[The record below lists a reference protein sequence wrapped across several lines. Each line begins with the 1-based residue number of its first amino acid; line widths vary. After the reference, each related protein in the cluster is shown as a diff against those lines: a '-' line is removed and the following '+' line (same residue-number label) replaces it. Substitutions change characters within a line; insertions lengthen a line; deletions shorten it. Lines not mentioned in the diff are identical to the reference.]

1 MNHYSGDTV
10 GHWRQIVAGYPP
22 GDGRRAVAQAELGAA
37 LLGRYRVVQAQEDLV
52 EAIVVLETA
61 IRAMADTPLAMDLD
75 TAEGI
80 RAVLAFADAL
90 LARARVGGDPRDLE
104 IAEQYLRF
112 AEDVSTDH
120 ALSALLM
127 LKTCQVYKGKHEFDG
142 LVDTLYRAMSY
153 ARMAEGWISEEHR
166 AVLHGVHAEAL
177 LRAYRLTGVEDYVD
191 EAMELLSSVTETGP
205 NHDQIVVLMARC
217 LLARAE
223 GTTHTAD
230 VERAVTLL
238 RQHTPQTNGPR
249 LMAGQTLLV
258 LFERT
263 GRGELLEQAWQSFSA
278 ALHSV
283 PEQHP
288 DHRTALG
295 ILSRVAVKAHQ
306 LTGEIEPLETAV
318 GLQRRALAL
327 SARTD
332 TDHALYLDQL
342 GHNLRK
348 LYDATQ
354 EPAYLEEAIT
364 LFQSADDA
372 LHPRD
377 PQHVAT
383 GLSLAQAL
391 RATYLRTGDP
401 ACLTQAAERA
411 LAAGRT
417 ESGAVPTRIQA
428 LDKAAHSLAALGQW
442 AAATD
447 AFGEAIALLPR
458 LASRGRTRH
467 DQYAD
472 LGSTAGLAAVA
483 ASCAVNAG
491 QLEWALEL
499 LERGRG
505 VLLNQRLAPG
515 GELAALQRADEG
527 LAADFQRMRRD
538 FESPIPELP
547 RPTTFGRDR
556 ETEWNVL
563 LDTIRALPGL
573 NDFQR
578 PPSARRLLDRLSE
591 TVVIPIPSEMRCD
604 ALILRD
610 HRVEVLPLPDLSLT
624 DAMAN
629 LRLLQEATTTAHDP
643 AVDARSRMRAQSVLT
658 EVLDWLWHTL
668 VGPVLD
674 RLDAG
679 DAGPSRWQARISRGR
694 RSARRLRTSPPRSS
708 SALTWT
714 PSSGHGTAG
723 ELPRVW
729 WCPVGPLAF
738 FPLHAAQSG
747 TGESALDRVVSSYT
761 PTVTALARVRNRPRV
776 SRPGARS
783 CVVVMR
789 HTPGGPGALPAAER
803 EAALAA
809 QALPDAWTGMDETA
823 TRHQVL
829 ERLAGSVYA
838 HFACHAVAD
847 PQDPAQGRLLIH
859 DHQDTPLT
867 VADVSEL
874 DLDAEL
880 GFLSACAT
888 SRAPLNLVDE
898 SLHITGAFQLAGF
911 RHVIG
916 TLWEIDDAIS
926 LEMATAF
933 YGPGNPGDAAAYALH
948 SAVRGLRDRY
958 PQAPTLWAAHI
969 HSGG

>member
-1 MNHYSGDTV
+1 MNQYSGDVV
-10 GHWRQIVAGYPP
+10 GHWRHVVAGYPAN
-22 GDGRRAVAQAELGAA
+22 DQRRAVAQAELGAS
-37 LLGRYRVVQAQEDLV
+37 LLGRYRVVQAQEDLI
-52 EAIVVLETA
+52 EAIAVLETA
-61 IRAMADTPLAMDLD
+61 IRALADTPLAMGLE
-75 TAEGI
+75 TAEGVG
-80 RAVLAFADAL
+80 AVLTFADAL
-90 LARARVGGDPRDLE
+90 LARARVGGDPRNLE
-104 IAEQYLRF
+104 IAEQYLQF

-120 ALSALLM
+120 ALSALLL
-127 LKTCQVYKGKHEFDG
+127 LKTCQVYQGKHEFDG
-142 LVDTLYRAMSY
+142 SVDTLYKAMAY
-153 ARMAEGWISEEHR
+153 ANLAKHGISEEHR
-166 AVLHGVHAEAL
+166 AVLHGVHAQAL
-177 LRAYRLTGVEDYVD
+177 LDAYRLTGVEDYVD
-191 EAMELLSSVTETGP
+191 EAMELLSSVTATGA

-217 LLARAE
+217 LRARAE

-230 VERAVTLL
+230 VERAVALL

-249 LMAGQTLLV
+249 FMAGQTLLT

-263 GRGELLEQAWQSFSA
+263 ERGDLLEQAQQSFLA
-278 ALHSV
+278 VLNAV

-295 ILSRVAVKAHQ
+295 GLSTVALKAHQ

-332 TDHALYLDQL
+332 TDHALHLDQL
-342 GHNLRK
+342 GYSLRK

-364 LFQSADDA
+364 LFRSADDA
-372 LHPRD
+372 LPPRD
-377 PQHVAT
+377 SQRVAT

-391 RATYLRTGDP
+391 RAAYLRTGDP
-401 ACLTQAAERA
+401 ACLTEAAQRA

-417 ESGAVPTRIQA
+417 ESGAVPMRIQA
-428 LDKAAHSLAALGQW
+428 FDKAGHALAALSQW

-472 LGSTAGLAAVA
+472 LGSTAGLAAAA

-491 QLEWALEL
+491 QPERALEL

-505 VLLNQRLAPG
+505 VLLNQRLTPG
-515 GELAALQRADEG
+515 GELAKLQRADEG
-527 LAADFQRMRRD
+527 LAVDFQRMRRD
-538 FESPIPELP
+538 FESPTPELP
-547 RPTTFGRDR
+547 RPTIFGRDR

-563 LDTIRALPGL
+563 LNTIRALPGL
-573 NDFQR
+573 SDFLR
-578 PPSARRLLDRLSE
+578 PPSARRLLDQLTE

-610 HRVEVLPLPDLSLT
+610 HRAEVLSLPDLSLT

-643 AVDARSRMRAQSVLT
+643 AVEARSRMRAQSVLT
-658 EVLDWLWHTL
+658 EVLDWLWRSL
-668 VGPVLD
+668 AGPVLD
-674 RLDAG
+674 RLDA
-679 DAGPSRWQARISRGR
+679 
-694 RSARRLRTSPPRSS
+694 
-708 SALTWT
+708 
-714 PSSGHGTAG
+714 HGTAG
-723 ELPRVW
+723 QLPRVW

-738 FPLHAAQSG
+738 FPLHAAQSS
-747 TGESALDRVVSSYT
+747 TGESALDRVVASYT
-761 PTVTALARVRNRPRV
+761 PTVTALARVRDRPRV

-783 CVVVMR
+783 CVVAMR

-847 PQDPAQGRLLIH
+847 PQDPAQGRLLTH
-859 DHQDTPLT
+859 DHQDNPLT

-888 SRAPLNLVDE
+888 SRAPLNLIDE
-898 SLHITGAFQLAGF
+898 SLRLI
-911 RHVIG
+911 RK
-916 TLWEIDDAIS
+916 WC
-926 LEMATAF
+926 
-933 YGPGNPGDAAAYALH
+933 
-948 SAVRGLRDRY
+948 
-958 PQAPTLWAAHI
+958 
-969 HSGG
+969 

>member
-1 MNHYSGDTV
+1 LVNHYAGDTV
-10 GHWRQIVAGYPP
+10 DHWRRAVAGHPP
-22 GDGRRAVAQAELGAA
+22 GDGRRALAQAELGAA
-37 LLGRYRVVQAQEDLV
+37 LLDRYRAVQAQEDLL

-61 IRAMADTPLAMDLD
+61 IRAMAGTRLAMELD
-75 TAEGI
+75 TADGV

-90 LARARVGGDPRDLE
+90 LARARAGGDPRDLE
-104 IAEQYLRF
+104 IAEQYLQF
-112 AEDVSTDH
+112 AHDVSTDH
-120 ALSALLM
+120 ARSALLM
-127 LKTCQVYKGKHEFDG
+127 LKTCQVYQAKHEFDG
-142 LVDTLYRAMSY
+142 SVDTLYEAMAHASM
-153 ARMAEGWISEEHR
+153 ARHWISEEHR

-191 EAMELLSSVTETGP
+191 EAMELLSSVTATGP
-205 NHDQIVVLMARC
+205 NQDQIVVLMARC
-217 LLARAE
+217 LLARAH
-223 GTTHTAD
+223 GTTHTHD
-230 VERAVTLL
+230 VERAVAVL
-238 RQHTPQTNGPR
+238 REHTPQTNGPR
-249 LMAGQTLLV
+249 FMAGQTLLV

-263 GRGELLEQAWQSFSA
+263 GRGELLEQAWQSF
-278 ALHSV
+278 HSVLNAV

-288 DHRTALG
+288 DHRTALVN
-295 ILSRVAVKAHQ
+295 LSTVAMKAHQ
-306 LTGEIEPLETAV
+306 LTGDTSPLETAI

-327 SARTD
+327 SVRTE
-332 TDHALYLDQL
+332 TEYALCLDQL
-342 GHNLRK
+342 GYSLRK

-364 LFQSADDA
+364 LFRSAFDA
-372 LHPRD
+372 LAPRD
-377 PQHVAT
+377 PQRVAT

-391 RATYLRTGDP
+391 RATYLRTGEP
-401 ACLTQAAERA
+401 ACLTEATERA

-417 ESGAVPTRIQA
+417 ESGPVPTRIQA
-428 LDKAAHSLAALGQW
+428 FDKAAYSLAASGQW

-447 AFGEAIALLPR
+447 AFEEAVALLPR

-472 LGSTAGLAAVA
+472 LGSTAGLAASA

-491 QLEWALEL
+491 QPERALEL

-505 VLLNQRLAPG
+505 LLLNQRLTPG
-515 GELAALQRADEG
+515 GELAALQRADAG
-527 LAADFQRMRRD
+527 LAAEFQRMRRD
-538 FESPIPELP
+538 FEAPAPERP

-573 NDFQR
+573 SDFLR
-578 PPSARRLLDRLSE
+578 PPRARRLLDQLSG
-591 TVVIPIPSEMRCD
+591 TVVIPIPSELRCD
-604 ALILRD
+604 ALILRN
-610 HRVEVLPLPDLSLT
+610 HRAEVVPLPDLSPA

-643 AVDARSRMRAQSVLT
+643 AADARSRMRAQSVLT
-658 EVLDWLWHTL
+658 EVLDWLWRTL

-674 RLDAG
+674 RLDAPG
-679 DAGPSRWQARISRGR
+679 EAGR
-694 RSARRLRTSPPRSS
+694 
-708 SALTWT
+708 
-714 PSSGHGTAG
+714 
-723 ELPRVW
+723 LPRVW

-738 FPLHAAQSG
+738 FPLHAAQAG

-761 PTVTALARVRNRPRV
+761 PTVTALARMSNGPRLSRPR
-776 SRPGARS
+776 ARS
-783 CVVVMR
+783 CVVAMR

-809 QALPDAWTGMDETA
+809 RALPEAWTGMDETA

-829 ERLAGSVYA
+829 ERLAGSAYA

-847 PQDPAQGRLLIH
+847 PQDPAQGRLLTH

-880 GFLSACAT
+880 AFLSACAT
-888 SRAPLNLVDE
+888 SQAPLTLVDE

-916 TLWEIDDAIS
+916 TLWEIDDAVS
-926 LEMATAF
+926 LQLATTF
-933 YGPGNPGDAAAYALH
+933 YGPGNPGDAPAYALH

-958 PQAPTLWAAHI
+958 PLAPTLWAAHI